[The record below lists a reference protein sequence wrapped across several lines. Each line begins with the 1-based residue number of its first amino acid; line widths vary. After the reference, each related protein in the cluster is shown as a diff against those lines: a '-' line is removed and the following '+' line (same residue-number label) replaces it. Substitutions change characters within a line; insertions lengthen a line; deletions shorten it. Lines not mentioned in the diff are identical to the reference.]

1 MPKFI
6 DITGQRFGR
15 LIAVSPAHRA
25 KNKIV
30 YWLCRCDC
38 GGTKVV
44 GGNNLRC
51 GQTKSCGCLQIPGP
65 VTHGQARVGSH
76 TGAYRSWASMWN
88 RCTHPSQKGYDRYK
102 DRPVCE
108 RWQFF
113 ENFYADMGDRP
124 AGLTLDRIDNHK
136 GYFPGNCRWATYFEQ
151 RHNRG

>member
-1 MPKFI
+1 
-6 DITGQRFGR
+6 
-15 LIAVSPAHRA
+15 
-25 KNKIV
+25 
-30 YWLCRCDC
+30 
-38 GGTKVV
+38 
-44 GGNNLRC
+44 
-51 GQTKSCGCLQIPGP
+51 
-65 VTHGQARVGSH
+65 
-76 TGAYRSWASMWN
+76 MWN